1 LAIASAQ
8 PSPAA
13 AMLAKRLR
21 GLREGAPGR
30 LTQQE
35 LGEALRDGGEP
46 ISPASI
52 SIWENA
58 SPGRTPPVHRLDAY
72 ARLFCTPRSFESGV
86 RMLALDELTTQERA
100 RFDELR
106 LELVDLRDRAGQ
118 PADDDS
124 ASEAKS
130 MWHFPDGAQITLA
143 CYRLPKDRQPPSADP
158 ASLDYLRFSG
168 LADLDALIE
177 IYGAVK
183 ANNPRSRVVITAA
196 QDLVS
201 RDVSNHL
208 VLIGGAAWNIA
219 TRWYNRIFPIPIESS
234 DPGDRGAIVV
244 HQPGGNDLEFKYTLD
259 NGELIEDV
267 GYFARGE
274 NPSAPKRTLT
284 VCGGITT
291 RGVLG
296 SARCFID
303 AEMRERNQQYLL
315 PRFPHGSA
323 YCVVM
328 RVPVVNTY
336 PQTPDLSKP
345 ENLLFEWHNADQ
357 ADQ

>member
-1 LAIASAQ
+1 LAIESAQ
-8 PSPAA
+8 PTPAA
-13 AMLAKRLR
+13 VKLGKRLR
-21 GLREGAPGR
+21 RLREGAPVR
-30 LTQQE
+30 LTQIE
-35 LGEALRDGGEP
+35 LGEALRDDGEP

-52 SIWENA
+52 SVWENA
-58 SPGRTPPVHRLDAY
+58 SSGRIPPVQRLEAY

-86 RMLALDELTTQERA
+86 RMLALAELTTQELA
-100 RFDELR
+100 KFDELR
-106 LELVDLRDRAGQ
+106 LELVDLRERVAQ
-118 PADDDS
+118 PADADTVP
-124 ASEAKS
+124 EAQS
-130 MWHFPDGAQITLA
+130 MWHFPDGSQITLA
-143 CYRLPKDRQPPSADP
+143 CYRLPDDRRPPSADP
-158 ASLDYLRFSG
+158 SSLDYLRFSG
-168 LADLDALIE
+168 LADLDTLIE

-183 ANNPRSRVVITAA
+183 SYNPRSRVVITAA
-196 QDLVS
+196 QDLTL

-208 VLIGGAAWNIA
+208 VLIGGAAWHTA
-219 TRWYNRIFPIPIESS
+219 TRWFTRIFPMPIESS

-244 HQPGGNDLEFKYTLD
+244 HQPGGDDLEFKYTLD

-284 VCGGITT
+284 ICGGITT

-303 AEMRERNQQYLL
+303 AEMQERNEQYLW
-315 PRFPHGSA
+315 PRFPDGSA

-336 PQTPDLSKP
+336 PLTPDLSKP
-345 ENLLFEWHNADQ
+345 ENRLFEWHNADP
-357 ADQ
+357 AVR